1 MCKYV
6 YFLAAFKEYII
17 GELNIRKNVDNRSG
31 LILYTCRKK
40 SHRIS
45 PLLREKAKQKSL
57 RANSCSTDQENFILR
72 FTILWK
78 KFLREDMILIICH

>member
-6 YFLAAFKEYII
+6 YVLAAFEEYII

-31 LILYTCRKK
+31 LILHTCRKK
-40 SHRIS
+40 SHRKS
-45 PLLREKAKQKSL
+45 PVLREKVNQKSL

-72 FTILWK
+72 FTISWK
-78 KFLREDMILIICH
+78 KFLRENMIQIICH